1 MAPHGKVDKAMSTLP
16 TTQHGTPIG
25 LALGSGSARGWS
37 HIGVIRALAEAGID
51 PDIVCGTSIGALVGA
66 FFVSGYLDAFE
77 SWIRRLNRID
87 FLRYLDFRLASGGGF
102 VQGKRL
108 MDFFRDYIGNLNIE
122 DLSKPF
128 ATVAADLATGREVW
142 FEQGSLLEAVRA
154 SIALP
159 GIFTPVKLG
168 DQWLVDGGLV
178 NPIPVSM
185 CRAMGAKVVIAV
197 NLNGD
202 LVGRHLNLS
211 RPSKLIGRQQPFEAK
226 LFDRVSVALR
236 ERAASF
242 IPQLLDPTA
251 ETPGLLN
258 VLASSINIMQDRI
271 TRSRM
276 AGDPPDII
284 ITPRLSQVGLMEF
297 DRAEMAI
304 EEGAQAVKR
313 MRPALESLLES
324 V

>member
-1 MAPHGKVDKAMSTLP
+1 VKAVSTFL
-16 TTQHGTPIG
+16 TMKSGRTIG

-66 FFVSGYLDAFE
+66 FFVNGHLDAFE

-87 FLRYLDFRLASGGGF
+87 FLRYLDFRLVTGGGF

-108 MDFFRDYIGNLNIE
+108 MDFFRDYIGNVNIE

-128 ATVAADLATGREVW
+128 ATVATDLTTGREIW
-142 FEQGSLLEAVRA
+142 FEQGPLMDAVRA

-178 NPIPVSM
+178 NPIPVST

-202 LVGRHLNLS
+202 IVGRRLNQS
-211 RPSKLIGRQQPFEAK
+211 RPSKQIGRHHTFEAR
-226 LFDRVSVALR
+226 LFDRVSVALK
-236 ERAASF
+236 ERAASL
-242 IPQLLDPTA
+242 IPQLLDPAA

-276 AGDPPDII
+276 AGDPPDVMLN
-284 ITPRLSQVGLMEF
+284 PRLSHLGLLEF
-297 DRAEMAI
+297 YRAAEAI
-304 EEGAQAVKR
+304 EEGRACVNR
-313 MRPALESLLES
+313 MLPTLKHVLGQKK
-324 V
+324 